1 MWLVIRPEIVVYVV
15 VALLISAVLAYCLCI
30 IDGEAEEEAE
40 IARSNLRKERKEN
53 EHQDRKH

>member
-15 VALLISAVLAYCLCI
+15 VALLISAVLAYCLCVI
-30 IDGEAEEEAE
+30 AGEAEEEAE